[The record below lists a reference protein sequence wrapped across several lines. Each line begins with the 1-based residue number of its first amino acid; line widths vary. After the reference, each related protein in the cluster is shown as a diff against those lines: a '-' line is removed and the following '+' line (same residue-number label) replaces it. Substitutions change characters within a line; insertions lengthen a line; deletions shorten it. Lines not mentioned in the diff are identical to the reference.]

1 MINISVS
8 LSDELEIVNI
18 NKAIAYN
25 IFKARRKAGKTQAEL
40 AKALCMSYQQVQ
52 KYEIGINK
60 VSASTLFEIAKYLQF
75 PILYFYNIENEE
87 PLIKRE
93 SVNIIKALD
102 SIKDKQVVKKLKMLI
117 LTLGGK

>member
-1 MINISVS
+1 M
-8 LSDELEIVNI
+8 
-18 NKAIAYN
+18 
-25 IFKARRKAGKTQAEL
+25 
-40 AKALCMSYQQVQ
+40 Q